1 MQQVRGL
8 PGFPSGVRARAQRLP
23 ASAPG
28 SRGAQAAGQQ
38 CPARGGRGRGRFRR
52 PGASDPLVPALL
64 RCHSRCLPQRP
75 APAGGPVLMSAIAW
89 STIANLATAL
99 GTLILAVATFSAV
112 RSSNLMARVA
122 REQLLVQLRPVLTTS
137 RREDPTLKVNFG
149 DAKWVRVLGGSAVG
163 EVSPGDGSM
172 GPDTPVVYL
181 ALALRNAGNGIAVL
195 HGWRFYPDAH
205 RDTQHAP
212 LEEFQRQNRDLYIPV
227 GDVGFWQGAFRDTE
241 RAGYE
246 EARKVIEAHESWT
259 VELLYGDHEG
269 GQRVVSRFTVF
280 PVGNPDQSPD
290 PAHPQ
295 ELRWLATASRH
306 WNIDRP
312 DPR

>member
-1 MQQVRGL
+1 
-8 PGFPSGVRARAQRLP
+8 
-23 ASAPG
+23 
-28 SRGAQAAGQQ
+28 
-38 CPARGGRGRGRFRR
+38 
-52 PGASDPLVPALL
+52 
-64 RCHSRCLPQRP
+64 
-75 APAGGPVLMSAIAW
+75 MSAIAW

-246 EARKVIEAHESWT
+246 EARKVIEAYESWT

>member
-1 MQQVRGL
+1 
-8 PGFPSGVRARAQRLP
+8 
-23 ASAPG
+23 
-28 SRGAQAAGQQ
+28 
-38 CPARGGRGRGRFRR
+38 
-52 PGASDPLVPALL
+52 
-64 RCHSRCLPQRP
+64 
-75 APAGGPVLMSAIAW
+75 MSAIAW

-112 RSSNLMARVA
+112 RSANLMARVA
-122 REQLLVQLRPVLTTS
+122 QEQFLVQLRPVLTTS

-149 DAKWVRVLGGSAVG
+149 DEKWVRVPGGSAVG
-163 EVSPGDGSM
+163 EVSPGQGSM
-172 GPDTPVVYL
+172 GPDTPVVYM
-181 ALALRNAGNGIAVL
+181 AIALRNAGNGIAVL

-227 GDVGFWQGAFRDTE
+227 GDVGFWQGAFRDTVQ
-241 RAGYE
+241 AGYE
-246 EARKVIEAHESWT
+246 EARKVIEAHEAWT

-280 PVGNPDQSPD
+280 PVGTLDQSPD
-290 PAHPQ
+290 AQRAQ
-295 ELRWLATASRH
+295 ELRWLTTASRH

>member
-1 MQQVRGL
+1 
-8 PGFPSGVRARAQRLP
+8 
-23 ASAPG
+23 
-28 SRGAQAAGQQ
+28 
-38 CPARGGRGRGRFRR
+38 
-52 PGASDPLVPALL
+52 
-64 RCHSRCLPQRP
+64 
-75 APAGGPVLMSAIAW
+75 MSAIAW

-122 REQLLVQLRPVLTTS
+122 REQLLIQLRPVLTTS

-149 DAKWVRVLGGSAVG
+149 DEKWVRVPGGSAVG
-163 EVSPGDGSM
+163 EVSPGQGSM
-172 GPDTPVVYL
+172 GPDTPVVYM
-181 ALALRNAGNGIAVL
+181 AIALRNAGNGIAVL

-241 RAGYE
+241 QAGYE
-246 EARKVIEAHESWT
+246 EARKVIEAHEAWT

-280 PVGNPDQSPD
+280 PVGILDQSPD
-290 PAHPQ
+290 AQRTQ
-295 ELRWLATASRH
+295 ELRWLTTASRH